1 MAEILKNNS
10 YMALPSSI
18 KRGNPASID
27 VTEVWYS
34 YEEMVNYAKENATA
48 YVGQKLSLVDEAAGT
63 AKIYLIKNV
72 AGDLEEIG
80 ASVASEVTNL
90 TSRVEAVESDIAD
103 LESNKANAADVHTK
117 TEITEIVSDLEDS
130 IAEKANADDV
140 YTKSEVYTKTEA
152 DSAIAAKVAAAE
164 HLKRKIFDTKDLAQE
179 FVDANPDT
187 ADQYIYMIPS
197 GLQLDSNRYYEYM
210 VLEGVL
216 EQVGNWEV
224 DLSDYFTQDE
234 VKELL
239 EDYYTSAQVDGLL
252 AVYAK
257 SSDLENYYTVAQID
271 ELLEAHYTAEEIDTL
286 IANYYT
292 SAQVDEK
299 LAGYVPVETGKSL
312 VSNTEIAK
320 LATVEEN
327 AEENYIKSVSSD
339 FSVSAEG
346 ELSLNPLAIEDVAGL
361 QKALDDKVEKVYYS
375 VPVVDENGDPV
386 LDDEGNPTYEQI
398 EGGLLSPEDKEKLDA
413 LVITEG
419 GVQISG
425 TVNASNVKGLG
436 AWITDNRNSVNG
448 LLSTSNENKLN
459 SLAEINSVNEDEF
472 TITAEK
478 ELQIASIPVAKITN
492 LEDLLNAKADGATV
506 TELSD
511 KVTNIEDALNNYVL
525 KTEYESKMA
534 SIDGDIT
541 LLKDAVI
548 WRALEE

>member
-210 VLEGVL
+210 VLEGIL

-239 EDYYTSAQVDGLL
+239 EDYYTSEQVDGLL

-257 SSDLENYYTVAQID
+257 SSDLENYYTAVQID
-271 ELLEAHYTAEEIDTL
+271 ELLNAHYTAEEIDDL
-286 IANYYT
+286 IAKYYT

-320 LATVEEN
+320 LATVKEN
-327 AEENYIKSVSSD
+327 AEENYIKSVD
-339 FSVSAEG
+339 GNKFEVSAEG
-346 ELSLNPLAIEDVAGL
+346 KLSLKTLEVTDVNGL
-361 QKALDDKVEKVYYS
+361 QDALDDKVQKVIYE
-375 VPVVDENGDPV
+375 VPAVDENGDLV
-386 LDDEGNPTYEQI
+386 LDDEGNQVYEQV
-398 EGGLLSPEDKEKLDA
+398 EGALLSPTDKEKLDA
-413 LVITEG
+413 LVITEE

-425 TVNASNVKGLG
+425 TVNAANVEGLS
-436 AWITDNRNSVNG
+436 AWITENRNNVPGLYSSETETNVAKAISDLAALTTSVN
-448 LLSTSNENKLN
+448 TNTQNITTNASN
-459 SLAEINSVNEDEF
+459 
-472 TITAEK
+472 
-478 ELQIASIPVAKITN
+478 IAAANDRIDTLVAN
-492 LEDLLNAKADGATV
+492 LT
-506 TELSD
+506 
-511 KVTNIEDALNNYVL
+511 NYVQY
-525 KTEYESKMA
+525 TEYNAKMA
-534 SIDGDIT
+534 SVDADIAT
-541 LLKDAVI
+541 LKDALT
-548 WRALEE
+548 WKTMEE